1 MSHQDDKRLLDL
13 LERWQSGD
21 FSRADEQEMQA
32 LAASDEF
39 RRETVEG
46 FWALPETDH
55 QAHLAALRARLRTQ
69 NGLGR
74 RVRLPQMWAAI
85 AAAMLLLLTAI
96 WFFPTKEGDSP
107 VAQEKIS
114 KNTEDQP
121 IASNMPEPEP
131 EQTAPKGSSAPSK
144 PAAPQAGPKR
154 NQVAATKPTEVVAEA
169 DGLQEIV
176 SAPAPMPSAV
186 ESKELGGISPATPR
200 EYAKVMDEMEG
211 VDPGAGN
218 MAKRS
223 QAAEEKNIKSKASKQ
238 KKARTKPLESE
249 PAGGWDDFTDY
260 LRRNARLTEAARQ
273 NNVSGT
279 VRLQFI
285 LNEKSLPINFQI
297 LRSLGYGCDEEAIR
311 LVKGYNWQVGT
322 DPEVTVDVPFV
333 R

>member
-55 QAHLAALRARLRTQ
+55 QAHLAALRARLRKQ
-69 NGLGR
+69 NGVAR
-74 RVRLPQMWAAI
+74 RVSLPQMWAAI
-85 AAAMLLLLTAI
+85 AAVMLLLLTAI
-96 WFFPTKEGDSP
+96 WFFPTTEGDSP
-107 VAQEKIS
+107 VAQDKIS

-121 IASNMPEPEP
+121 IASNMP
-131 EQTAPKGSSAPSK
+131 APKTEQVAPTGSPAPSK
-144 PAAPQAGPKR
+144 PAPPQAGLKR
-154 NQVAATKPTEVVAEA
+154 DQVAAVKPTEDVAEA
-169 DGLQEIV
+169 EGLQEV
-176 SAPAPMPSAV
+176 LSAPAPVPTAV
-186 ESKELGGISPATPR
+186 EPKELGATIPPPPR
-200 EYAKVMDEMEG
+200 EYAKVRDEMEG
-211 VDPGAGN
+211 VDQQAGN

-223 QAAEEKNIKSKASKQ
+223 QAKDTKSKASKQ
-238 KKARTKPLESE
+238 KKAATKPLESE
-249 PAGGWDDFTDY
+249 PAGGWDDFMDY
-260 LRRNARLTEAARQ
+260 LRRNARLPEAARQ

-279 VRLQFI
+279 VRLQFV

-297 LRSLGYGCDEEAIR
+297 LRSLGHGCDEEAIR
-311 LVKGYNWQVGT
+311 LVKAYNWQVGT
-322 DPEVTVDVPFV
+322 DPEVTVDVPFI

>member
-21 FSRADEQEMQA
+21 FSWADEQEMQA

-55 QAHLAALRARLRTQ
+55 QAHLAALRTRLRKQ
-69 NGLGR
+69 NGVVR
-74 RVRLPQMWAAI
+74 RVSLPQMWAAI
-85 AAAMLLLLTAI
+85 AAVMLLLLTAI
-96 WFFPTKEGDSP
+96 WFFPLSERDNP
-107 VAQEKIS
+107 VAQDKIS

-121 IASNMPEPEP
+121 IASNIPPP
-131 EQTAPKGSSAPSK
+131 KTEQAAPAGSPAPSK
-144 PAAPQAGPKR
+144 PAAPQAGPTR
-154 NQVAATKPTEVVAEA
+154 DQVAAAKPTEEVAEA
-169 DGLQEIV
+169 DGRQEIV
-176 SAPAPMPSAV
+176 SAPAPSAV
-186 ESKELGGISPATPR
+186 ESKELGATSPATPR

-211 VDPGAGN
+211 VDQQAGN

-223 QAAEEKNIKSKASKQ
+223 QATETKDTKSKASKQ
-238 KKARTKPLESE
+238 KKAATKPLESE
-249 PAGGWDDFTDY
+249 PLGGWDDFMDY
-260 LRRNARLTEAARQ
+260 LRRNARLPEAARQ

-285 LNEKSLPINFQI
+285 LDEKSKPINFQT

-311 LVKGYNWQVGT
+311 LVKGYSWQVGT